1 MDGFT
6 VDSVYEAYEAAL
18 IKWAGTYNG
27 YERLAHTPE
36 GLDAVL
42 TPLTEAYRTTG
53 SVPEWAGV
61 DLLRGWAFYCYRAH
75 RWSGH
80 GPLLEEFP
88 EMALIVEAIRNHPGA
103 KARDM
108 APAPPRQ

>member
-1 MDGFT
+1 MDGPKFDP
-6 VDSVYEAYEAAL
+6 VDEAYEAAL
-18 IKWAGTYNG
+18 IKWASKYNG
-27 YERLAHTPE
+27 YERLAHAPE
-36 GLDAVL
+36 GLEAVL
-42 TPLTEAYRTTG
+42 TPLMQEYSTTERI
-53 SVPEWAGV
+53 PDWAGV

-80 GPLLEEFP
+80 GFLLEDYP

-108 APAPPRQ
+108 PPPPPHQ